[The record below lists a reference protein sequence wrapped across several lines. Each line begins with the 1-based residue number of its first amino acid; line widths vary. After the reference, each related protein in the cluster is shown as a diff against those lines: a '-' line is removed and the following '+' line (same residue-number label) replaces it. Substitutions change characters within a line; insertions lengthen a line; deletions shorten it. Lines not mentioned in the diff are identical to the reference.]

1 METDPCTEAYQA
13 MSYER
18 RRRYWI
24 EATRITGKSI
34 TFCSCVLDGT
44 QVEQNSS
51 KTETVIMWA
60 KDIAAS
66 AGLILF
72 MVSAFV
78 LASGAHV
85 LIGSHG
91 A

>member
-1 METDPCTEAYQA
+1 

-18 RRRYWI
+18 GHRYWI
-24 EATRITGKSI
+24 QATRITGNSI

-44 QVEQNSS
+44 QVEQTSS
-51 KTETVIMWA
+51 ERENVIMWA

-85 LIGSHG
+85 LIGSHPV
-91 A
+91 

>member
-1 METDPCTEAYQA
+1 

-18 RRRYWI
+18 GRRYWI
-24 EATRITGKSI
+24 EATRITGNSI

-44 QVEQNSS
+44 QVEHTSN
-51 KTETVIMWA
+51 KRETAIMWA

-78 LASGAHV
+78 LASGAHAI
-85 LIGSHG
+85 LGPI
-91 A
+91 